1 MVKKQEIHDTT
12 LISTPLEN
20 IMSDRFSRYSKYIIK
35 ERALPDA
42 RDGLKPVQRRIL
54 YAMFHEGNTYDH
66 AFRKSA
72 KTVGLVIGNYHPHGD
87 TSVYDAMVRMSQEWK
102 INHPLIEMHGNNG
115 SIDDDPAAAMRYT
128 EARLSKIASTMEV
141 DLDKDTVEFAP
152 NFDDTENEPTVL
164 PARFPTLLVNG
175 ATGIAAG
182 YATNIAPHN
191 LSEVIKATIYR
202 IQNPQCSLEEIMQIM
217 PGPDFPTGAIVQGK
231 KGILEAFK
239 TGKGRIVVRSKAEIV
254 QTKTIQ
260 QIIITEI
267 PYEVIKSN
275 MVKKMDA
282 GNIISQQEI
291 AIGDKETTGQLYD
304 RLSVAGA
311 KLLLE
316 TLPDIIAGTNQSIV
330 QDESLVTYAP
340 TISREE
346 EKLDF
351 NLSAKQV
358 YNKVR
363 GLNPWPGAFTTYQGK
378 NVKIWAGDIHDC
390 PNAKKHHE
398 HQENGTIVKI
408 FKDAIGVKTGDGIYL
423 ITELQIA
430 GKKRMLVKD
439 YLNGNNI
446 FAVDSKF
453 E

>member
-1 MVKKQEIHDTT
+1 MEKAKIVFMGTASFSKEV
-12 LISTPLEN
+12 LVNLLEN
-20 IMSDRFSRYSKYIIK
+20 DYNIIGVVTQPDRYVGRKKVLTMPEVKEVALEYNIPVFQPANIKNDYQSIID
-35 ERALPDA
+35 LQPDLIITA
-42 RDGLKPVQRRIL
+42 AYGQ
-54 YAMFHEGNTYDH
+54 
-66 AFRKSA
+66 
-72 KTVGLVIGNYHPHGD
+72 LV
-87 TSVYDAMVRMSQEWK
+87 
-102 INHPLIEMHGNNG
+102 
-115 SIDDDPAAAMRYT
+115 PAA
-128 EARLSKIASTMEV
+128 L
-141 DLDKDTVEFAP
+141 
-152 NFDDTENEPTVL
+152 
-164 PARFPTLLVNG
+164 
-175 ATGIAAG
+175 
-182 YATNIAPHN
+182 
-191 LSEVIKATIYR
+191 
-202 IQNPQCSLEEIMQIM
+202 
-217 PGPDFPTGAIVQGK
+217 
-231 KGILEAFK
+231 LEAPK
-239 TGKGRIVVRSKAEIV
+239 LGCINVHASLLPKYRGGAPVHYAIINGETTTGV
-254 QTKTIQ
+254 TIM
-260 QIIITEI
+260 
-267 PYEVIKSN
+267 Y

-291 AIGDKETTGQLYD
+291 AIGDK
-304 RLSVAGA
+304 
-311 KLLLE
+311 E